1 MLNVISVSQSSFL
14 NEKYLVESLKIVPV
28 NVDVKLKSNWGI
40 SIKFSYL
47 IQKLPFLKQQC

>member
-28 NVDVKLKSNWGI
+28 NVDVKLKSN
-40 SIKFSYL
+40 
-47 IQKLPFLKQQC
+47 